1 MDYFSTII
9 GQKKPVVFLNTC
21 ITQKSLSHAYLFQ
34 GPSGVGKGLTA
45 RAFAGTVLAQ
55 EDEQADVLLQ
65 QGIHPDL
72 LILERG
78 EGKTRLGKDQISKEM
93 QPWLALKPYRSQ
105 HRFVIIKDAH
115 LMSPEAE
122 NALLKTLEDP
132 PLHAVIILLADE
144 NVLLETILSRCQV
157 VRFGSLPQ
165 EDILSWLHKQGFEA
179 FRAEQAAKLA
189 QGSMAMALLFAAEDQ
204 LNQHWRSAQ
213 DIAKQ
218 LITGGVADVFAAGER
233 IEKSPDL
240 ISHMLSTILRDIYVY
255 STIGD
260 TGYLALSENR
270 SIAIEIKSLKP
281 QSILNAWR
289 EVQDLQRLSR
299 RNINT
304 LLLGINIAYAVK
316 GAFL

>member
-9 GQKKPVVFLNTC
+9 GQKKPVGFLTTC
-21 ITQKSLSHAYLFQ
+21 IMQKSLSHAYLFQ
-34 GPSGVGKGLTA
+34 GPSGVGKGMTA

-55 EDEQADVLLQ
+55 EDEQAAVLLQ
-65 QGIHPDL
+65 QGVHPDL
-72 LILERG
+72 LILERA

-93 QPWLALKPYRSQ
+93 QPWLALKPHRSQ

-144 NVLLETILSRCQV
+144 DVLLETILSRCQA
-157 VRFGSLPQ
+157 VRFGPLPH
-165 EDILSWLHKQGFEA
+165 EEILSCLHNQGFEG
-179 FRAEQAAKLA
+179 FQAEQAAKLA
-189 QGSMAMALLFAAEDQ
+189 QGSMAMALQFAGEDQ
-204 LNQHWRSAQ
+204 LNQYWHSAQ
-213 DIAKQ
+213 DIAKR
-218 LITGGVADVFAAGER
+218 LITGGMADVFAAGEM

-255 STIGD
+255 ATIGD
-260 TGYLALSENR
+260 TGYLVLSETK
-270 SIAIEIKSLKP
+270 SISIEIKSAKP
-281 QSILNAWR
+281 QSILNAWG

-316 GAFL
+316 GAFF